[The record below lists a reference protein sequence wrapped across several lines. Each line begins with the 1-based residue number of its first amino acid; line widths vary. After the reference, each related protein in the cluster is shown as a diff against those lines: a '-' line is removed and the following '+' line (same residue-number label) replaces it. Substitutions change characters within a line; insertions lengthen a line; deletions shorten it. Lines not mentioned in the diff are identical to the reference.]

1 MSKLSLFI
9 LFLAIII
16 AIIPFYL
23 RLDFINNLIKEKEI
37 DPDIEDKKKYI
48 KNMVNKTLEN
58 EFKERYINLK
68 IDLNKYLNDN
78 TYLQYERKTIEKIKE
93 LEKEKILFQ
102 EFENNIDKMYKKEF
116 EENELKDLTDLIDRY
131 ILSEN

>member
-23 RLDFINNLIKEKEI
+23 RLDFINNLIGEKEI

-48 KNMVNKTLEN
+48 KNMVKKTLEN

>member
-23 RLDFINNLIKEKEI
+23 RLDFINNLIGEKEI

-116 EENELKDLTDLIDRY
+116 EENELKDLTDLIDSY

>member
-23 RLDFINNLIKEKEI
+23 RLDFINNLIGEKEI

>member
-23 RLDFINNLIKEKEI
+23 RLDFINNLMGEKEI

>member
-23 RLDFINNLIKEKEI
+23 RLDFINNLIGEKEI

-131 ILSEN
+131 SLSEN